1 MPIIFIILLFRSE
14 KTAEKR
20 ADRGACGFIA
30 ASVLDVQEQEKRKRD
45 NDMRRL
51 SAVLLLGYQKRETA
65 FAISLFFG
73 NRQRPILPGRVQV
86 RYQTLALG
94 SSLTLPSSYARYSAL
109 SCDSG
114 GSLPCCYQ
122 KKKRQHSLSLL
133 LVTGNVLPSQVVSMK
148 YTRRSRLVLPSLF
161 PLLTLAIPY

>member
-51 SAVLLLGYQKRETA
+51 SAVLLLGYQKKKDSR
-65 FAISLFFG
+65 FG
-73 NRQRPILPGRVQV
+73 C
-86 RYQTLALG
+86 
-94 SSLTLPSSYARYSAL
+94 L
-109 SCDSG
+109 SF
-114 GSLPCCYQ
+114 
-122 KKKRQHSLSLL
+122 
-133 LVTGNVLPSQVVSMK
+133 LVTGNVLFSQVVSK
-148 YTRRSRLVLPSLF
+148 
-161 PLLTLAIPY
+161 

>member
-1 MPIIFIILLFRSE
+1 MQVLSRDDVNFFIILLFRSE

-65 FAISLFFG
+65 RTVSLFW
-73 NRQRPILPGRVQV
+73 
-86 RYQTLALG
+86 
-94 SSLTLPSSYARYSAL
+94 
-109 SCDSG
+109 
-114 GSLPCCYQ
+114 
-122 KKKRQHSLSLL
+122 
-133 LVTGNVLPSQVVSMK
+133 
-148 YTRRSRLVLPSLF
+148 
-161 PLLTLAIPY
+161 